1 MFVSQERGY
10 AMDTYKL
17 RIKVGPHEFE
27 AEGPKD
33 SVTAQ
38 FEAWKELIASLP
50 ATPKAND
57 QTVSKTLRVATEVRT
72 RDGSLALPWDI
83 FDADEKRKLVTL
95 RVHPIG
101 EQKYADAAL
110 LIVYGYRQSSEQD
123 EVLVT
128 KLKESMEVSGLRP
141 ARIDRIIAPHI
152 KAGLLMKT
160 GLGKG
165 GKYRLTNTGFAK
177 ADEMARALFEKLI

>member
-1 MFVSQERGY
+1 
-10 AMDTYKL
+10 MDTYKL

-33 SVTAQ
+33 EVTAQ
-38 FEAWKELIASLP
+38 FEAWKELIKSFP
-50 ATPKAND
+50 ETSRANN
-57 QTVSKTLRVATEVRT
+57 QTLSKVAGVATEVRT
-72 RDGSLALPWDI
+72 PEGFTATWDI
-83 FDADEKRKLVTL
+83 FNIDDKRKLVTL
-95 RVHPIG
+95 RVHPTG
-101 EQKYADAAL
+101 EQKFADAAL
-110 LIVYGYRQSSEQD
+110 LILYGYRQANQQE

-141 ARIDRIIAPHI
+141 GRVDRTVAPHI
-152 KAGLLMKT
+152 NAGFLMKA

-177 ADEMARALFEKLI
+177 ADEMAKILFEKLV